1 MGAPNGEVT
10 PAVEESGQ
18 AIPSGFDLRLPAS
31 LDNQVVFTNTG
42 LSRLMSRITELHQEK
57 ALVHQNYRKLKR
69 DFVVRNK
76 DKKQAE
82 KKIEDL
88 QRKFDDIQ
96 LLKFGQVIDL
106 DLLERSSGNK
116 YVQELT
122 QKVEEVEKDCRTQLA
137 SLTKKI
143 ESSKGS
149 LQAATKE
156 NTSLMEQITQMGYS
170 QLALDQALN
179 ARIANVTVND
189 EEPMKEIKDVEKER
203 MKELLTLQAKE
214 IATLQAEIGL
224 FRKKGGHIYTTVTA
238 NRLEAQ

>member
-1 MGAPNGEVT
+1 MHPPGSGEEG
-10 PAVEESGQ
+10 EEVVVDDKQ
-18 AIPSGFDLRLPAS
+18 LMLPKS
-31 LDNQVVFTNTG
+31 LEDQVVFTNNG
-42 LSRLMSRITELHQEK
+42 LQRLMSRITELHQEK
-57 ALVHQNYRKLKR
+57 ALVHQNFRKLKR
-69 DFVVRNK
+69 DYVVRNK

-82 KKIEDL
+82 KNIDAL
-88 QRKFDDIQ
+88 QHKFEDIQ

-106 DLLERSSGNK
+106 DLLERTGGNK

-122 QKVEEVEKDCRTQLA
+122 QEVEADCANQLTA
-137 SLTKKI
+137 LRKKI
-143 ESSKGS
+143 ESAKMKLGG
-149 LQAATKE
+149 ATKE

-238 NRLEAQ
+238 NRLENQ